1 MMYISNSIVIN
12 RRLPLE
18 ILLSDTVLILR
29 GIAPVKEY
37 ADGSYTDRIIGY
49 VYNCVEMSD
58 YRHIAI
64 KIEQTK
70 PLMDPKQ
77 LQQLRQ
83 EGQQFY
89 VEFTHP
95 TVMAYVNREGAI
107 VDSFRADDVAIV
119 ETEE

>member
-1 MMYISNSIVIN
+1 MYGSNSIVIN

-18 ILLSDTVLILR
+18 ILLSDPVMILLS
-29 GIAPVKEY
+29 ITPVREY
-37 ADGSYTDRIIGY
+37 VDNRYTDRIIGY
-49 VYNCVEMSD
+49 IYSCVEMSD
-58 YRHIAI
+58 YRHISI

-83 EGQQFY
+83 EGQQLY
-89 VEFTHP
+89 VEFTNP
-95 TVMAYVNREGAI
+95 TVMAYFNREGAI
-107 VDSFRADDVAIV
+107 VDSFRADDASIV